1 MIPVRLELQNFLA
14 YRHPDPIDFE
24 GLHVACLSGEN
35 GAGKSSLLDAI
46 TWTLWGKARG
56 RSVDDLIHQ
65 GQREMRTALV
75 FELEGL
81 RYRVIRQRRK
91 EGRGGSSLLEFQVC
105 DAVDGSWRSLSEH
118 TLRETEGKIVQV
130 LRLDYETFV
139 NSAFIAQGRADEF
152 TAKPP
157 SQRLQI
163 LANILGLEKWQTYE
177 ERAKESIRTLRQE
190 IQRLEGRREAIQAEL
205 SQREVYAQDL
215 TRAEALARDLA
226 QQLQAVEQAWSAA
239 EAVRASEQ
247 EFIRQLGNLAH
258 RETEATGELHEVE
271 QELVA
276 LRSRAEAEALQIE
289 LAELDRRGAEIV
301 SAELETEN
309 LREEQQRWNQEL
321 GQLRG
326 ENEVLTPQSEP
337 IKQRLALLRSTT
349 DPTCPTCGQPL
360 SPAHREQ
367 VEAELERGLENMR
380 ERFRSNA
387 GRIHLIQDTLGSIL
401 TKMQALQGA
410 AKRKPE
416 LERRRAEI
424 RAALQ
429 SAEEARARIGSAE
442 ARRQRWQAALQE
454 AQAAQPA
461 IQERLRQVEQQLRQA
476 EGLRRNLDQA
486 RLEKRLADERVGGAR
501 QRLAALE
508 QLQVQEGSLA
518 KELESGRERL
528 ALLEE
533 LREAFNRKGVP
544 SMIIETAVP
553 ELEETANA
561 LLSRMSEGRMT
572 LRMETQRE
580 TKEGELR
587 ESLDIQVGDEL
598 GTRSY
603 EMYSGGEAFRINF
616 AVRIALSKLLAQRA
630 GAQLRALFIDE
641 GFGTQ
646 DSLGRERM
654 IAVIN
659 SIQEDFDRILVIS
672 HLDEIRDAFPT
683 RIEIVKSPEGS
694 QVHVL

>member
-24 GLHVACLSGEN
+24 GVHVACLCGEN

-56 RSVDDLIHQ
+56 RSVDDLIHL
-65 GQREMRTALV
+65 GEREMRTSLV
-75 FELEGL
+75 FELEGT

-91 EGRGGSSLLEFQVC
+91 EGKGGSSLLEFQVC

-118 TLRETEGKIVQV
+118 TLRETEEKIVAV
-130 LRLDYETFV
+130 LQLDYETFV
-139 NSAFIAQGRADEF
+139 NSAFLAQGRADEF

-163 LANILGLEKWQTYE
+163 LANILGLDQWQTYE
-177 ERAKESIRTLRQE
+177 NRAKESIHALRQE
-190 IQRLEGRREAIQAEL
+190 MQRAEGRREAIQAEL
-205 SQREVYAQDL
+205 ARREEYAQEL
-215 TRAEALARDLA
+215 LRAEANARALG
-226 QQLQAVEQAWSAA
+226 QELQAAEQAWSAA
-239 EAVRASEQ
+239 EAIRASEQ
-247 EFIRQLGNLAH
+247 ELARKLESLVQ
-258 RETEATGELHEVE
+258 RETEAASELHEAE
-271 QELVA
+271 QELAA
-276 LRSRAEAEALQIE
+276 LRPRGQAEALQNE
-289 LAELDRRGAEIV
+289 LAELERRAAEIA
-301 SAELETEN
+301 SAELEIEN
-309 LREEQQRWNQEL
+309 LREEQQRWNQEV
-321 GQLRG
+321 GHLRG
-326 ENEVLTPQSEP
+326 ENEALTPQSEP
-337 IKQRLALLRSTT
+337 IKQRLALLQSSA

-360 SPAHREQ
+360 TLAHREQ
-367 VEAELERGLENMR
+367 VAADLERSLEDLR
-380 ERFRSNA
+380 EKFRNNA
-387 GRIHLIQDTLGSIL
+387 GRIHVLQEALGSL
-401 TKMQALQGA
+401 SARMPELQTA

-424 RAALQ
+424 NAALQ
-429 SAEEARARIGSAE
+429 SVQEAHTRIRSAE
-442 ARRQRWQAALQE
+442 ARRERWQTARQQ
-454 AQAAQPA
+454 AQAAQPP
-461 IQERLRQVEQQLRQA
+461 IRESLRQVEEQVRLA
-476 EGLRRNLDQA
+476 EGQRRTLDQA

-501 QRLAALE
+501 QRLATLE
-508 QLQVQEGSLA
+508 QLQVQEQTLS
-518 KELESGRERL
+518 KELQEGRARL

-544 SMIIETAVP
+544 TMIIETAVP

-561 LLSRMSEGRMT
+561 LLSRMSEGRMN
-572 LRMETQRE
+572 LRLDTQRE
-580 TKEGELR
+580 TKEGEAR
-587 ESLDIQVGDEL
+587 ESLEILIGDEL
-598 GTRSY
+598 GTRAY

-616 AVRIALSKLLAQRA
+616 AIRIALSKLLAQRA

-659 SIQEDFDRILVIS
+659 SIQEDFDRILVVS

-683 RIEIVKSPEGS
+683 RIEVVKSAEGS
-694 QVHVL
+694 LVRVL